1 MDDINKI
8 CDKNKALE
16 AFTYAFN
23 NRKDE
28 PEVIWEYLLHYRRLL
43 GENEIM

>member
-1 MDDINKI
+1 MDDINRI
-8 CDKNKALE
+8 YAKNKALE
-16 AFTYAFN
+16 AFTEAFN
-23 NRKDE
+23 TRKDE